1 MNEVNNGVNNRK
13 VNMRNEFWNKID
25 SGICELGSYI
35 RTDEY
40 GWMVPVYIL
49 VVAALVWLW

>member
-1 MNEVNNGVNNRK
+1 
-13 VNMRNEFWNKID
+13 MRNEFWNKID